1 MPSAH
6 DPAVLLPIIGLTAG
20 VGLASAAV
28 ATVFVSLP
36 EPLRRWL
43 VPHLVSFATGAL
55 LGAALIG
62 LIPGAIEGA
71 GLDHV
76 HEVGLAV
83 LAGLL
88 LFFVLEKLVLWRHC
102 HEDECEAHVPGEAN
116 APSDH
121 HRSRAVGAMILWGD
135 AAHNV
140 LDGVVIAAAY
150 LTRPG
155 LGVATAIAVFAHELP
170 QEVGDIA
177 ILLHSGMSRLRALS
191 LNLLISVSAVAGGI
205 AAYWS
210 MADALRVLPYAL
222 AFAGASLLYVAV
234 ADLIPGLHR
243 HVDPKRSVQ
252 QFVLILA
259 GLATIW
265 LTQHHEGVAAAAGMP

>member
-1 MPSAH
+1 MPAPH
-6 DPAVLLPIIGLTAG
+6 DPAQLLPIIGLTAG

-76 HEVGLAV
+76 HEIGLAV

-102 HEDECEAHVPGEAN
+102 HEDDCEAHVPHDGPG
-116 APSDH
+116 PSDH
-121 HRSRAVGAMILWGD
+121 HRSRALGPMILWGD

-155 LGVATAIAVFAHELP
+155 LGIATAIAVFAHELP
-170 QEVGDIA
+170 QEVGDIT

-191 LNLLISVSAVAGGI
+191 LNLLISVSAVAGGV

-243 HVDPKRSVQ
+243 QVDPKRSLQ